1 MKTTIKP
8 ILVTLLLLSSTL
20 IFSQN
25 PGDPPV
31 DPGVSPINDYIVP
44 MMALGMALGYRLLKK
59 KTQEV

>member
-8 ILVTLLLLSSTL
+8 ILVTLLLLSNSL
-20 IFSQN
+20 IFAQD

-44 MMALGMALGYRLLKK
+44 MMLLGMALGFFMIKK
-59 KTQEV
+59 RKTA